1 MSTQASRIEG
11 GEHVLSIRVYYE
23 DTDAAGIVYYAN
35 YLKYA
40 ERARTE
46 MLRLMGVEQ
55 SELAQSHGLAFAV
68 RNCAIDYQ
76 RPAKLDDLLEV
87 RSHLRALAFRPLHS
101 ILATGWCVRAA
112 RCWTRNRTHW
122 RSHAWRRPFA
132 MLTCASCR
140 DSSRAAS
147 ANAASCSVAAAPTF
161 RRCSSRANWRTPV
174 TLCAAN
180 C

>member
-1 MSTQASRIEG
+1 MSANSSQIGAGQIGASRIEG

-87 RSHLRALAFRPLHS
+87 RSHLRALGGATAEAEQVISRDGAPLVKLEVRLACVDRNGRPARIPGPL
-101 ILATGWCVRAA
+101 RAA
-112 RCWTRNRTHW
+112 LTGYC
-122 RSHAWRRPFA
+122 RPQ
-132 MLTCASCR
+132 
-140 DSSRAAS
+140 S
-147 ANAASCSVAAAPTF
+147 AEEQS
-161 RRCSSRANWRTPV
+161 
-174 TLCAAN
+174 
-180 C
+180 